1 MGTQLNLIAESLANQ
16 PELVKTFIGEM
27 NGVPTT
33 LVDARELHAFLEN
46 GERFASWIKTRV
58 EKWNFKENEEF
69 KVFRKIPKNSKGGR
83 PSVDFHVT
91 LEMAKELSMV
101 ENNIKGKEARLYF
114 IEMEKR
120 ALAAMGQMVPHSHAE
135 TLTPSE
141 QRTIQELVKYKTANV
156 DSQQRRKAM
165 AEIYSRLS
173 NKFRIAKY
181 SQIPRSQLAD
191 AIAYIMEMDVK
202 AATPK
207 QEKLGEVGVYII
219 QQFSDVMA
227 QFLSKRTAHNISAIL
242 HDEMQHRFGCAVRDI
257 PASEVGKIVSSIGQL
272 YDNTFRVWSLSSLME
287 SWVQMEWKGYES
299 DMPEGVRH
307 ALEKIDVP
315 ALGKITETS
324 VRERAAM
331 MLGLKVA

>member
-1 MGTQLNLIAESLANQ
+1 MEAQLTLIAESLANQ

-165 AEIYSRLS
+165 AEIYSRLN
-173 NKFRIAKY
+173 NKFRVAKY
-181 SQIPRSQLAD
+181 SQIARTQLAD
-191 AIAYIMEMDVK
+191 AIAYVMEMSVK
-202 AATPK
+202 AAAPK
-207 QEKLGEVGVYII
+207 QEKLGEVGAYII

-227 QFLSKRTAHNISAIL
+227 QYLSKNRAHNIASVL
-242 HDEMQHRFGCAVRDI
+242 HEEMQRRFGCAVRDV
-257 PASEVGKIVSSIGQL
+257 PVSEVGKIVSSIGEL
-272 YDNTFRVWSLSSLME
+272 CDDTFRVWSLSSLME
-287 SWVQMEWKGYES
+287 NWVQMEWDGYRS
-299 DMPEGVRH
+299 AMPEGVRY
-307 ALEKIDVP
+307 ALENIEIP
-315 ALGKITETS
+315 ALAKIPEVS
-324 VRERAAM
+324 IKKRAAM
-331 MLGLKVA
+331 MLGI